1 MRVAARSFSKEYD
14 RDFLQQ
20 QLQRFHISLSDS
32 VLANED
38 YVHTS
43 LISFYLRSLHVN
55 TICVASPTAAD
66 A

>member
-14 RDFLQQ
+14 RDFLQR

-32 VLANED
+32 VLANVD